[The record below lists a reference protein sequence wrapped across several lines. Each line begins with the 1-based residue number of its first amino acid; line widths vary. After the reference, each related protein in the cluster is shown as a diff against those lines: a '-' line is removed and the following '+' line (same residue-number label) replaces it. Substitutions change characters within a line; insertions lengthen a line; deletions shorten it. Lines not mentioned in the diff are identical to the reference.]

1 MRGPAGGMF
10 ACLLLAAALGGV
22 AAANPGVWSIADDV
36 DAGDGVAVAA
46 AAKHPD
52 GAPGPDE
59 GGADG
64 SVDDTPNVSHAG
76 REPGAS
82 GVHTLADCAAAFA
95 PASADL
101 PPAAEAT
108 GTASAIY
115 TLLSHCETN
124 LSAPGSLNSLHHV
137 VQSFVGGHGHGNSGG
152 NGGGST
158 GNHGN
163 GTGSG
168 NSNAHG
174 GNNNAGGG
182 NDNAHGGNDNAG
194 GGAGATPGGA
204 HGPSGGQSG
213 GDRPQTAGGAPPQT
227 SGGGSEPDQGG
238 DSPDDG
244 HGQGTGDHGSE
255 PGQHGQSKNH

>member
-46 AAKHPD
+46 APKHPD

-64 SVDDTPNVSHAG
+64 TAGDAPSGSHAG

-137 VQSFVGGHGHGNSGG
+137 VQSFVGDHGHGNNGG

-182 NDNAHGGNDNAG
+182 NDHAG

-204 HGPSGGQSG
+204 HGPSGGQAV
-213 GDRPQTAGGAPPQT
+213 GDRPQTSGGAPPQT